1 MKILID
7 YKYNNKSVCYKFF
20 DNNRVFIVSKEDL
33 FNKMHA
39 GNLKVENAYIMGNSI
54 AIKGGVPRVKL
65 KNCCPIPISMIDL
78 DTEPFKI
85 DSIFG
90 ANVTP
95 DMLDAKALSLIEKID
110 NAKAE
115 KDVYKYGKF
124 STDFGVCDLYSL
136 SSGCKAVLLG
146 YLNQRDNINICLDLT
161 SAGLNA
167 IAVLLDYLSTCKSI
181 SIVLGFRC
189 LPTFYNNDFG
199 ESYLFRD
206 TSDNMVKT
214 FLDFFM
220 SHPFKEV

>member
-7 YKYNNKSVCYKFF
+7 YKCNNKSVCYRFF
-20 DNNRVFIVSKEDL
+20 DNSKVFIVSKEDL
-33 FNKMHA
+33 FNKMYA
-39 GNLKVENAYIMGNSI
+39 GNLKVENAYIRGNSI
-54 AIKGGVPRVKL
+54 VVKGGVPRVKL
-65 KNCCPIPISMIDL
+65 KNCYPIPISMIDSM
-78 DTEPFKI
+78 TEPFKI

-167 IAVLLDYLSTCKSI
+167 IAALLDYLSTCKSI